1 MRSHGDRLGG
11 LGLARPGPARAGAV
25 RSELCPATPARFEL
39 LSLPAPSLERSK
51 RIWVYLPPGY
61 DCAAPRRYPVFYL
74 NDGQDLFDWNPFAAE
89 LGPALA
95 ADIAARDA
103 WYGSWQ
109 LEGQLERAVAAGRL
123 PPMIVVGIASDDGL
137 RSRDLAPVPWLGSD
151 EGRGIQYGEFVARTV
166 VGAVDRRYRT
176 VAARRCRGIGG
187 ASLGGISAL
196 QIGLA
201 HPARFGMVLSFSPV
215 LSDPALAGFI
225 AGAWRSASGSAR
237 SAYLVDFDDDAR
249 GTRDRGWLAAVV
261 TAAKSFR
268 RHAVLVQTPA
278 GRHAIGSWASRAV
291 PGLEVLFAAQCSR
304 TRPRGFNVQ
313 P

>member
-1 MRSHGDRLGG
+1 MVI
-11 LGLARPGPARAGAV
+11 GLAASPGPARAGAV

-61 DCAAPRRYPVFYL
+61 DCAAPRRYPVFYF

-95 ADIAARDA
+95 ADIAARE
-103 WYGSWQ
+103 GLVRQ
-109 LEGQLERAVAAGRL
+109 LAAGGPARPCCRRGQAAAHDRGRHRL
-123 PPMIVVGIASDDGL
+123 RRRAAQ
-137 RSRDLAPVPWLGSD
+137 SRPCARALARLG

-249 GTRDRGWLAAVV
+249 GSRDRGWLAAVV